1 MSRFTKI
8 GIISDTHGLL
18 RGEAVEAL
26 QGVDHIIHAGDVG
39 GQEILDQL
47 AVIAPVTV
55 VRGNTDYGDFGSSL
69 PKTEV
74 YERDGRYFYIVHDI
88 ADLDVEATEFAA
100 VIYGHSHKPLAEK
113 RGGTW
118 FLNPGSAGPRRFK
131 LPVCLFILT
140 LFENSISTEQIN
152 LLD

>member
-1 MSRFTKI
+1 MKRVTKI

-18 RGEAVEAL
+18 RKEAL
-26 QGVDHIIHAGDVG
+26 VALKNVEHILHAGDVG
-39 GQEILDQL
+39 GQEILDEL
-47 AVIAPVTV
+47 AEIAPVTV
-55 VRGNTDYGDFGSSL
+55 VRGNTDYGEFGSSL

-74 YERDGRYFYIVHDI
+74 YEKDGRFFYIVHDI
-88 ADLDVEATEFAA
+88 ADLDIEPSEFDA
-100 VIYGHSHKPLAEK
+100 VIYGHSHKPSVEK
-113 RGGTW
+113 KGKTW

-140 LFENSISTEQIN
+140 LFENSIATEQIN